1 MLWSEP
7 IPLFPNEG
15 TGFFLPGHQGPC
27 SSLQPVCQSPQ
38 FPLRLDYVIMS
49 YHMWLLRHNF
59 NYPNSEHT
67 TDSELTE
74 QKPIRRWS
82 PVVTLQL
89 LSRAMTAMELSL
101 QYLTNLLCWSH
112 VNDDLCHNLISF
124 NGVTAKIKGGGGCLA
139 LARNSIQKATADVQ
153 TQHIQPLLLI
163 ASIFAP
169 SKLGAGNWGALALSE
184 FASEAPSNSRR
195 ALWMQINRNHSAKWS
210 NVSFSKD
217 FHISIKSHFLQ
228 W

>member
-1 MLWSEP
+1 MNA

-15 TGFFLPGHQGPC
+15 TGFFPPDHRGPC
-27 SSLQPVCQSPQ
+27 SSLQPGCQAPQ
-38 FPLRLDYVIMS
+38 LPLRPGYVIMS

-82 PVVTLQL
+82 PVVALQL
-89 LSRAMTAMELSL
+89 LSRAMVAAELSL

-124 NGVTAKIKGGGGCLA
+124 NGVTAKIKGGAAWLWPE
-139 LARNSIQKATADVQ
+139 
-153 TQHIQPLLLI
+153 TQFRRSLQMCKHSTSSNYCWSLLPLHP
-163 ASIFAP
+163 ASLELGTEGSTTLGFA
-169 SKLGAGNWGALALSE
+169 N
-184 FASEAPSNSRR
+184 EAPSESSRR
-195 ALWMQINRNHSAKWS
+195 PPCRQINRKHSAKWPS
-210 NVSFSKD
+210 GVSFPKI
-217 FHISIKSHFLQ
+217 FM
-228 W
+228 